1 MDKITCPV
9 PLLSDIIVRRNG
21 YILHPER
28 YFINKSVVRNVIIR
42 LGVDTNINSIDEL
55 SDTWISFFT
64 RYARKLRLTVEIL
77 EPVKKIGLLPLIR
90 YKLPPSLTTNLTDEM
105 FDTLMSSFGKPWAIG
120 KKPPSWLFYLF
131 RLNIPVGNNRLKKLE
146 YCTCDTDVFS
156 DNIYESFVKPASL
169 ISSKSK
175 YEKIIYHYWTKLN
188 GNIYPMDKLGLD
200 DNWITT
206 YVTNLI
212 ANNRTPHGITEIRI
226 IQQWICSSDN
236 PDESDKR
243 IDLLK
248 RLIESNGNNLKIC
261 NTEILAKLKDDSVSI
276 ISSSFSANVPIK
288 DFGILADLYGDSIPR
303 QHIIDFVKV
312 GDLDTLPQN
321 QVPRLTDR
329 LIFHSV
335 LSRPDAVDQLKKL
348 LISDN
353 DLMWWMESILTTFNQ
368 PQLVVI
374 TKVLLSIL
382 LDSSTKIRTNVYNTH
397 LMITM
402 LNSIVR
408 YDIDHWA
415 NLIPELAEVI
425 KFNPVTVSR
434 VMSSQRFNHK
444 FVEHIPVTS
453 FTELDIVS
461 IICNTD
467 NYIRFNFKGRV
478 IEENSKRTSIDEI
491 LSVESLYDIIVNK
504 KKYEYLMDIEDGN
517 LQRKIIDYI
526 IDDNPTLFTKPKI
539 RLFERL
545 KYILST
551 SIRKISGKRR

>member
-1 MDKITCPV
+1 MDKIICPV
-9 PLLSDIIVRRNG
+9 PLLSEIIVRRNG
-21 YILHPER
+21 YIVHPER
-28 YFINKSVVRNVIIR
+28 YFINKSVVKHVLIE
-42 LGVDTNINSIDEL
+42 LGVDNNIDDTDEL
-55 SDTWISFFT
+55 SDTWINFFT
-64 RYARKLRLTVEIL
+64 RYARKLRLSVEIL
-77 EPVKKIGLLPLIR
+77 EPVKRLSLLPLIR
-90 YKLPPSLTTNLTDEM
+90 YKLPPALSTNLTDDM

-131 RLNIPVGNNRLKKLE
+131 RPNIPVGNSRLKKLE
-146 YCTCDTDVFS
+146 YCTCNTDVFS
-156 DNIYESFVKPASL
+156 DNIYESFVKPASV
-169 ISSKSK
+169 ISSKIN

-188 GNIYPMDKLGLD
+188 GDIYPMNKLGLD
-200 DNWITT
+200 DNWITK

-212 ANNRTPHGITEIRI
+212 TNNITPHGVTEIRI
-226 IQQWICSSDN
+226 IQQWMCSSDN
-236 PDESDKR
+236 SDKLGKR

-248 RLIESNGNNLKIC
+248 RMVGSNGNNLKIC
-261 NTEILAKLKDDSVSI
+261 NMEILTKLNDKGVSI

-288 DFGILADLYGDSIPR
+288 DFGILTDLYGDSIPR
-303 QHIIDFVKV
+303 QHVIDFVKV
-312 GDLDTLPQN
+312 GDLATLPQN
-321 QVPRLTDR
+321 QVPRLTDK
-329 LIFHSV
+329 LIFHSM
-335 LSRPDAVDQLKKL
+335 LARPDAIDQLKKL

-368 PQLVVI
+368 PQLVII

-434 VMSSQRFNHK
+434 VMSSQKFNHK
-444 FVEHIPVTS
+444 FVEYIPVTS
-453 FTELDIVS
+453 FTESDIVS
-461 IICNTD
+461 MICNTN
-467 NYIRFNFKGRV
+467 NYIKFNFKGRV
-478 IEENSKRTSIDEI
+478 TEENSKRTSIDEI

-504 KKYEYLMDIEDGN
+504 KKYEYLMDIEDVN

-526 IDDNPTLFTKPKI
+526 INDNPTLFIKPKI
-539 RLFERL
+539 RLFEHL
-545 KYILST
+545 KYILL
-551 SIRKISGKRR
+551 ISVRRICGKRR